1 MRSLEFLE
9 KTAAANTPEEVVA
22 LLEKEAAACG
32 LGTFALGSPPSN
44 GDLAPF
50 WHSNWPQEWLDLY
63 EREGFAAHD
72 PVPRAAARL
81 LVPVSWADLRDGA
94 VGFVPTAE
102 ARRVMEAG
110 AGFGFRGGLV
120 VPIHGP
126 GASLAVAS
134 FAGPD
139 KQLSRSEMAQ
149 LHMAAFYA
157 HDRLLALHRRAERP
171 GSPLSPR
178 EAEALEW
185 VLAGLGDDAIA
196 VKMRVSPRTARFHL
210 DNARMKLGC
219 RTRAQAAAAALALGL
234 LRP

>member
-1 MRSLEFLE
+1 MRSLDFFEQV
-9 KTAAANTPEEVVA
+9 AAAITPDEVVA
-22 LLEKEAAACG
+22 LLAKQATACG
-32 LGTFALGSPPSN
+32 FGTFALGSPPRD
-44 GDLAPF
+44 GELAAF
-50 WHSNWPQEWLDLY
+50 WYSNWPQDWLDLY
-63 EREGFAAHD
+63 AREGFAVHD
-72 PVPRAAARL
+72 PVPRAAAT
-81 LVPVSWADLRDGA
+81 LVAPVSWADLRDGA
-94 VGFVPTAE
+94 TGSVLTAE
-102 ARRVMEAG
+102 ALRVMDAG

-139 KQLSRSEMAQ
+139 KQLARSEMAT

-157 HDRLLALHRRAERP
+157 HDRLLALHRRADKP
-171 GSPLSPR
+171 GSPLSQR

-196 VKMRVSPRTARFHL
+196 AKMCVSARTARFHV

-219 RTRAQAAAAALALGL
+219 RTRAQAAAAALAQGL